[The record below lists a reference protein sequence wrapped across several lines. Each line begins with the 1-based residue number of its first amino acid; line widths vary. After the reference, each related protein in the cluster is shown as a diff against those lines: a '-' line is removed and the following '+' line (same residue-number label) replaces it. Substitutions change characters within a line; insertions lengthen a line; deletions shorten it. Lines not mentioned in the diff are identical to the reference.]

1 MTSLQQVPIKS
12 VPSKLGRLSAVRGP
26 VVEVEF
32 AETNLPAIYESL
44 LLDAD
49 GREVVL
55 EVSHHISLT
64 GARAIV
70 LSRPEGMARGMPVR
84 RTYSPLQVPV
94 GPNTLGRLFNVL
106 GQSLDQLPPPETRR
120 MPIHRSSPPLSSQ
133 RRKIEFLTTGI
144 KVIDLLAPL
153 ARGGKAGLI
162 GGAGV
167 GKTILLQEL
176 IRTISDHRD
185 GVAVFAGVREQS

>member
-64 GARAIV
+64 GAR
-70 LSRPEGMARGMPVR
+70 
-84 RTYSPLQVPV
+84 
-94 GPNTLGRLFNVL
+94 RLY
-106 GQSLDQLPPPETRR
+106 
-120 MPIHRSSPPLSSQ
+120 
-133 RRKIEFLTTGI
+133 
-144 KVIDLLAPL
+144 
-153 ARGGKAGLI
+153 
-162 GGAGV
+162 
-167 GKTILLQEL
+167 
-176 IRTISDHRD
+176 
-185 GVAVFAGVREQS
+185 